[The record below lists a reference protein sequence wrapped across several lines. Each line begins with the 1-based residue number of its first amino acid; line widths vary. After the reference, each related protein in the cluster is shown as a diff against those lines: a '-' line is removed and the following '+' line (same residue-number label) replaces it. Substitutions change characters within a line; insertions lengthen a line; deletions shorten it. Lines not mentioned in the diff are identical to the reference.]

1 MEASGLAEAT
11 TCPAS
16 CGRSFKTPG
25 AVHSHLRTARSCL
38 WYRSGKLASF
48 SILDRSPDSESTPWS
63 EETPLLSGSGSEGST
78 LAQEDISYPDTYP
91 TYYVDQPNDFQ
102 FIQPETTPVPSNNVG
117 IGEAGPGPSTTAAA
131 SARDRKNLKVP
142 SLDDAEDPRY
152 VVEYMTAGAVI
163 RMDKTLHK
171 KWRTT
176 YRDVQTQ
183 MYAAADNN
191 GDVDMENPSDEVNPW
206 APFATKTDC
215 RVANWVIEVSQKM
228 TMCLTTQ

>member
-1 MEASGLAEAT
+1 M
-11 TCPAS
+11 
-16 CGRSFKTPG
+16 
-25 AVHSHLRTARSCL
+25 
-38 WYRSGKLASF
+38 
-48 SILDRSPDSESTPWS
+48 
-63 EETPLLSGSGSEGST
+63 
-78 LAQEDISYPDTYP
+78 AQENISYSNTYP
-91 TYYVDQPNDFQ
+91 TFYNDQPNDFQ
-102 FIQPETTPVPSNNVG
+102 FIQPETTSIPSNNVA

-131 SARDRKNLKVP
+131 TARDRKNLKVP
-142 SLDDAEDPRY
+142 SLDNAEDPRY
-152 VVEYMTAGAVI
+152 IVKYMTAGAVI